1 MRPTRRCVLREASKL
16 RCRLVDEVVKFS
28 EVGIA
33 VRVSDERVLE
43 AMGSLD
49 DSEPLVEDLRGP
61 DSSRQPTYES
71 SRIRR
76 VALGGLQRKRAYMIG
91 QGASKR
97 ICSQTAPP
105 SC

>member
-61 DSSRQPTYES
+61 DSSRQPTYE
-71 SRIRR
+71 
-76 VALGGLQRKRAYMIG
+76 ALALEGSLLGVCKGNGL
-91 QGASKR
+91 
-97 ICSQTAPP
+97 T
-105 SC
+105 